1 MGIKGGVKIARE
13 KDISLVRT
21 AAKSLQLEND
31 RLLGEARAAA
41 LAMAELSARLGEA
54 EALGRQQAEAARQQE
69 EALQQQAEVA
79 RQHEAKLKE
88 LQDEVT
94 RLELELRTVQE
105 QLDMRIKEL
114 YGRSTER
121 RPLDDPPAEDAPAK
135 EKPAR
140 KARTVH
146 GRTAQPRLPTDE
158 VTSKLVGK
166 ELVCKGCGGQLQPID
181 KLVETAKLIA
191 LEKRRIVLETHLRT
205 VYKCEC
211 CACLKT
217 APGPLKL
224 VAGGRYALSFS
235 VSVAYQKYFAHLP
248 LERQRQMMAHE
259 GLQVTTATLFDQLD
273 ALATTLKNTYD
284 AIWKLIQ
291 QEKVL
296 RADETP
302 WAVMSNGY
310 NDNERFYAWVVVGGT
325 YVAFRLLD
333 TRSKDGAAEVLGSFG
348 GTLMVDGLTSYPAAA
363 KGKPGE
369 PLKFIC
375 ANCNAHSRRKF
386 VECEKYW
393 PKESAY
399 AVGIYR
405 KLYDIERE
413 GKKPGADLGALRQ
426 EFSKPLMDELFT
438 WAKQQQKRTDI
449 PAGSGLA
456 GALGYLVNHEVGL
469 RVFLDDPAVPI
480 DNNESERAVRPLVL
494 GRVNFGGSRSRR
506 GTEVAAILY
515 TLVESAKRCGVS
527 PEDYLYAAAEHAL
540 SAAGAVLLPDEFKRQ
555 LEAVHD
561 PPVLAD

>member
-1 MGIKGGVKIARE
+1 MNLSRE
-13 KDISLVRT
+13 TDVSLLRA
-21 AAKSLQLEND
+21 AAKSLQLEN
-31 RLLGEARAAA
+31 
-41 LAMAELSARLGEA
+41 ARL
-54 EALGRQQAEAARQQE
+54 RAEAAAASRALAVSDERSRQREAAVHAQQE
-69 EALQQQAEVA
+69 AIDHHEAALQ
-79 RQHEAKLKE
+79 RHEAKAKE

-94 RLELELRTVQE
+94 RLEQALRTVQE

-121 RPLDDPPAEDAPAK
+121 RPLDDPPAGDAPAK

-140 KARTVH
+140 KSRKGH
-146 GRTAQPRLPTDE
+146 GRTAQPRLPKDE
-158 VTSKLVGK
+158 VRHNLVGK
-166 ELVCKGCGGQLQPID
+166 ELVCTGCGGQLLPID
-181 KLVETAKLIA
+181 TLVEKAELIA
-191 LEKRRIVLETHLRT
+191 MEKRRIVLETHLRT
-205 VYKCEC
+205 VYKCDC

-217 APGPLKL
+217 APGALKL

-248 LERQRQMMAHE
+248 LERQRQMMKHE
-259 GLQVTTATLFDQLD
+259 GLQVTTATLYDQ
-273 ALATTLKNTYD
+273 ANEMATTLKNTYD
-284 AIWKLIQ
+284 TLCKLILK
-291 QEKVL
+291 EKVL

-310 NDNERFYAWVVVGGT
+310 NDNEKFYAWVVVGGS
-325 YVAFRLLD
+325 YVVFRLLN

-369 PLKFIC
+369 PLQFIV

-393 PKESAY
+393 PAESDR
-399 AVGIYR
+399 AVGLYR
-405 KLYDIERE
+405 KLYDLERE

-426 EFSKPLMDELFT
+426 TKSKPLMDELFA
-438 WAKQQQKRTDI
+438 WAKQQQTRTDI
-449 PAGSGLA
+449 PSGSGLA
-456 GALGYLVNHEVGL
+456 GALAYLVNHEAGL

-506 GTEVAAILY
+506 GAEVAAILY